1 MSLISEKITAY
12 KIPFS
17 PPYID
22 EDVIAEV
29 TDTLRSGWITTG
41 PKVKQLELASKK
53 LLGVSKT
60 VCINSWTSG
69 ANLVFKW
76 LGIGPGDEV
85 IIPAYTYAATALAVL
100 HTGAKPVM
108 VDVLNDFT
116 INPKKIQ
123 QAITPNT
130 KAILTVDLGG
140 LPCDYDAINEV
151 VSSAQVKNGFTAA
164 NPVQQK
170 FGRPVVIA
178 DAAHSLGTLY
188 NDKPAAQAAD
198 ITIFSLHAVKN
209 ITTAEGGII
218 AFTLPEPF
226 DNEEEYQW
234 MKINSL
240 NGQTKDA
247 FSKNKTGQWRYDIVS
262 DGLKINMPD
271 VCAAIGLA
279 QLRKYP
285 GMLLPQRKT
294 VFDHYA
300 SLLCNKDWAIIPISS
315 DEKRVSSFHLFTLR
329 INNITET
336 QRDQIIQKLA
346 DEDIA
351 TNVHFVPLPML
362 SLFKGLGY
370 RIEDYPVSYANY
382 ANEISLPIYPQLTYD
397 QCVYIIEKLEKAYYG
412 VI

>member
-1 MSLISEKITAY
+1 MSLLTEKRTSY

-41 PKVKQLELASKK
+41 PKVKQLELLSKK
-53 LLGVSKT
+53 FLEVEKAIC
-60 VCINSWTSG
+60 VNSWTSG
-69 ANLVFKW
+69 ATLVFKW

-85 IIPAYTYAATALAVL
+85 IIPAYTYAATALTVL

-108 VDVLNDFT
+108 VDITDDFT
-116 INPKKIQ
+116 IDPKKIEE
-123 QAITPNT
+123 AITPNT

-140 LPCDYDAINEV
+140 LPCDYDAINGIV
-151 VSSAQVKNGFTAA
+151 ASAEVKNKFKAA

-170 FGRPVVIA
+170 FARPVVIA

-188 NDKPAAQAAD
+188 NDKPAALAAD
-198 ITIFSLHAVKN
+198 IAIFSLHAVKN

-218 AFTLPEPF
+218 CFTLPEPF
-226 DNEEEYQW
+226 DNEEVYKW

-247 FSKNKTGQWRYDIVS
+247 FSKNKSGEWKYDIIS

-271 VCAAIGLA
+271 VCAAIGIA
-279 QLRKYP
+279 QMRKYP
-285 GMLLPQRKT
+285 NMLLPQRKA
-294 VFDHYA
+294 VYGNYV
-300 SLLCNKDWAIIPISS
+300 SLLCEKSWAIIPVSS

-329 INNITET
+329 INGITEA
-336 QRDQIIQKLA
+336 QRDGIIQKLA
-346 DEDIA
+346 DDNIA
-351 TNVHFVPLPML
+351 TNVHFMPLPML
-362 SLFKGLGY
+362 TLFKGMGY
-370 RIEDYPVSYANY
+370 KIEDYPVAYAQY
-382 ANEISLPIYPQLTYD
+382 ANEISLPIYPQLTQD
-397 QCVYIIEKLEKAYYG
+397 ECAYIVEKLEKAYYE